1 MKTATL
7 KRIAAIVLS
16 VLALL
21 SLSTLCVFAEEV
33 TGTETEAATEA
44 ATEAVTEAPEA
55 EDTLTTGP
63 STDASAPET
72 GVAAVL
78 KGIFSGTSLA
88 LLGAALAV
96 ALPCMGSAKGV
107 GIVGEAA
114 SGLIS
119 ENPSL
124 FGKALAL
131 QALPMTQGVY
141 GLVAAFLML
150 AMLGLFGNPEHLTS
164 LPVIAGAYYLMASL
178 PIALSGFFSAVR
190 QGRVSAA
197 GINLLSKRPAESG
210 KAITSSVLVE
220 TYAIFALLITLLLV
234 FFSPFNA

>member
-1 MKTATL
+1 MKNL
-7 KRIAAIVLS
+7 KRIAALTLTLLVVLS
-16 VLALL
+16 CF
-21 SLSTLCVFAEEV
+21 TLFVFAEDV
-33 TGTETEAATEA
+33 TGEPQPPVSDAPIQGMPNAP
-44 ATEAVTEAPEA
+44 EAPEA
-55 EDTLTTGP
+55 PVADT
-63 STDASAPET
+63 
-72 GVAAVL
+72 VATVL
-78 KGIFSGTSLA
+78 KNIFSGTNLA

-119 ENPSL
+119 ENPSI

-164 LPVIAGAYYLMASL
+164 LPINAGAYYLMASL
-178 PIALSGFFSAVR
+178 PIALSGYFSAVR

-210 KAITSSVLVE
+210 KAITSSALVE
-220 TYAIFALLITLLLV
+220 TYAIFALLVTLLLV

>member
-1 MKTATL
+1 MKTATI
-7 KRIAAIVLS
+7 KRIAALVLS

-21 SLSTLCVFAEEV
+21 SLCTLCAFAEDVEKD
-33 TGTETEAATEA
+33 TTAT
-44 ATEAVTEAPEA
+44 
-55 EDTLTTGP
+55 D
-63 STDASAPET
+63 STVEIPTIGAIPET
-72 GVAAVL
+72 DTPADTVATVL
-78 KGIFSGTSLA
+78 KGIFSGTNLA

-107 GIVGEAA
+107 GIVGEAS
-114 SGLIS
+114 SGLLS
-119 ENPSL
+119 ENPAL

-150 AMLGLFGNPEHLTS
+150 AKLGLFGNTDHLAT
-164 LPVIAGAYYLMASL
+164 LPIAAGAYYLMASL

-210 KAITSSVLVE
+210 KAITSSALVE
-220 TYAIFALLITLLLV
+220 TYAIFSLLITLLLV
-234 FFSPFNA
+234 FLSPFNA

>member
-1 MKTATL
+1 MKNL
-7 KRIAAIVLS
+7 KRIAALTLTLLVVLS
-16 VLALL
+16 CF
-21 SLSTLCVFAEEV
+21 TLFA
-33 TGTETEAATEA
+33 A
-44 ATEAVTEAPEA
+44 A
-55 EDTLTTGP
+55 EDVSGEP
-63 STDASAPET
+63 QPPVNDAPIQGMPNAPET
-72 GVAAVL
+72 PEAPVADTVATVL
-78 KGIFSGTSLA
+78 KNIFSGTNLA

-107 GIVGEAA
+107 GIVGESAT
-114 SGLIS
+114 GLIS

-150 AMLGLFGNPEHLTS
+150 AMLGLFGNVDHLANLS
-164 LPVIAGAYYLMASL
+164 VGAGAYYLMAAL
-178 PIALSGFFSAVR
+178 PIALSGFYSAVR

-197 GINLLSKRPAESG
+197 GINLLSKRPGELG
-210 KAITSSVLVE
+210 KAITSSALVE
-220 TYAIFALLITLLLV
+220 TYAIFSLLITLLLV

>member
-1 MKTATL
+1 MKNI
-7 KRIAAIVLS
+7 KKIAALTLTLLVVLS
-16 VLALL
+16 CF
-21 SLSTLCVFAEEV
+21 TLFVFAEDV
-33 TGTETEAATEA
+33 TGEPQPPVSDAPIQGMPNAP
-44 ATEAVTEAPEA
+44 EAPEA
-55 EDTLTTGP
+55 PVADT
-63 STDASAPET
+63 
-72 GVAAVL
+72 VATVL
-78 KGIFSGTSLA
+78 KNIFSGTNLA

-119 ENPSL
+119 ENPSI

-150 AMLGLFGNPEHLTS
+150 AMLGLFGNPDHLTS
-164 LPVIAGAYYLMASL
+164 LPINAGAYYLMASL
-178 PIALSGFFSAVR
+178 PIALSGYFSAVR

-210 KAITSSVLVE
+210 KAITSSALVE
-220 TYAIFALLITLLLV
+220 TYAIFALLVTLLLV

>member
-1 MKTATL
+1 MKLSAI
-7 KRIAAIVLS
+7 KRIAALALTLLAVLS
-16 VLALL
+16 CF
-21 SLSTLCVFAEEV
+21 TLCAFAEDLNN
-33 TGTETEAATEA
+33 
-44 ATEAVTEAPEA
+44 APQPPVN
-55 EDTLTTGP
+55 DIITTGP
-63 STDASAPET
+63 SANAPVGDT
-72 GVAAVL
+72 VATVL
-78 KGIFSGTSLA
+78 KGIFSGTNLA

-107 GIVGEAA
+107 GIVGESAT
-114 SGLIS
+114 GLIS

-150 AMLGLFGNPEHLTS
+150 AMLGLFGNPDHLTS
-164 LPVIAGAYYLMASL
+164 LPINAGAYYLMASL
-178 PIALSGFFSAVR
+178 PIALSGYFSAVR

-210 KAITSSVLVE
+210 KAITSSALVE
-220 TYAIFALLITLLLV
+220 TYAIFALLVTLLLV

>member
-1 MKTATL
+1 
-7 KRIAAIVLS
+7 
-16 VLALL
+16 
-21 SLSTLCVFAEEV
+21 
-33 TGTETEAATEA
+33 
-44 ATEAVTEAPEA
+44 
-55 EDTLTTGP
+55 
-63 STDASAPET
+63 
-72 GVAAVL
+72 
-78 KGIFSGTSLA
+78 
-88 LLGAALAV
+88 
-96 ALPCMGSAKGV
+96 MGSAKGV

-150 AMLGLFGNPEHLTS
+150 AMLGLFGNPEHLTT
-164 LPVIAGAYYLMASL
+164 LPIAAGAYYLMASL
-178 PIALSGFFSAVR
+178 PIALSGYFSAVR

-210 KAITSSVLVE
+210 KAITSSALVE

>member
-1 MKTATL
+1 MKKTTL
-7 KRIAAIVLS
+7 KRIAVITLS
-16 VLALL
+16 LLALMAML
-21 SLSTLCVFAEEV
+21 TVAAFA
-33 TGTETEAATEA
+33 AD
-44 ATEAVTEAPEA
+44 TEAVTEAATEEIIPTVGAIEETQTPA
-55 EDTLTTGP
+55 DTLAG
-63 STDASAPET
+63 
-72 GVAAVL
+72 VL
-78 KGIFSGTSLA
+78 KSVFSGTNLA
-88 LLGAALAV
+88 LLGAAIAV

-114 SGLIS
+114 GGLLS
-119 ENPSL
+119 QDPSQ

-150 AMLGLFGNPEHLTS
+150 AMLGLFGNVDHLAS
-164 LPVIAGAYYLMASL
+164 LSVGAGAYYLMAAL
-178 PIALSGFFSAVR
+178 PIALAGFYSAVR

-197 GINLLSKRPAESG
+197 GINLLSKRPGELG
-210 KAITSSVLVE
+210 KAITSSALVE

>member
-1 MKTATL
+1 MKNI
-7 KRIAAIVLS
+7 KKI
-16 VLALL
+16 
-21 SLSTLCVFAEEV
+21 
-33 TGTETEAATEA
+33 
-44 ATEAVTEAPEA
+44 
-55 EDTLTTGP
+55 
-63 STDASAPET
+63 
-72 GVAAVL
+72 
-78 KGIFSGTSLA
+78 
-88 LLGAALAV
+88 AALAV

-107 GIVGEAA
+107 GIVGESAT
-114 SGLIS
+114 GLIS

-164 LPVIAGAYYLMASL
+164 LPINAGAYYLMASL
-178 PIALSGFFSAVR
+178 PIALSGYFSAVR

-210 KAITSSVLVE
+210 KAITSSALVE
-220 TYAIFALLITLLLV
+220 TYAIFALLVTLLLV

>member
-1 MKTATL
+1 MKTSTI
-7 KRIAAIVLS
+7 KRIAALTLTLLVVLS
-16 VLALL
+16 CF
-21 SLSTLCVFAEEV
+21 TLCAFAEDV
-33 TGTETEAATEA
+33 TEAATEA
-44 ATEAVTEAPEA
+44 ATETVTDAA
-55 EDTLTTGP
+55 DDTLTTGP
-63 STDASAPET
+63 STDAPVADTVATVLT
-72 GVAAVL
+72 G
-78 KGIFSGTSLA
+78 TNLA

-119 ENPSL
+119 ENPSI

-150 AMLGLFGNPEHLTS
+150 AMLGLFGNPEHLTT
-164 LPVIAGAYYLMASL
+164 LPIAAGAYYLMASL
-178 PIALSGFFSAVR
+178 PIALSGYFSAVR

-210 KAITSSVLVE
+210 KAITSSALVE

>member
-1 MKTATL
+1 MKTATI
-7 KRIAAIVLS
+7 KRIAALVLS
-16 VLALL
+16 VLTLL
-21 SLSTLCVFAEEV
+21 SCFTLCAFAEDVEKD
-33 TGTETEAATEA
+33 TTAATDSTVEIPTVGA
-44 ATEAVTEAPEA
+44 I
-55 EDTLTTGP
+55 ED
-63 STDASAPET
+63 PET
-72 GVAAVL
+72 DTPADTVATVL
-78 KGIFSGTSLA
+78 KGIFSGTNLA

-107 GIVGEAA
+107 GIVGEAS
-114 SGLIS
+114 SGLLS
-119 ENPSL
+119 ENPAL

-150 AMLGLFGNPEHLTS
+150 AKLGLFGNPDHLAT
-164 LPVIAGAYYLMASL
+164 LPIAAGAYYLMASL

-210 KAITSSVLVE
+210 KAITSSALVE
-220 TYAIFALLITLLLV
+220 TYAIFSLLITLLLV
-234 FFSPFNA
+234 FLSPFNA

>member
-1 MKTATL
+1 MKTATV
-7 KRIAAIVLS
+7 KRIAALAITLLVTLS
-16 VLALL
+16 CF
-21 SLSTLCVFAEEV
+21 TLCAFADE
-33 TGTETEAATEA
+33 TTDAPETEAPATDTVGA
-44 ATEAVTEAPEA
+44 A
-55 EDTLTTGP
+55 DTADTADTADG
-63 STDASAPET
+63 STA
-72 GVAAVL
+72 GNFL
-78 KGIFSGTSLA
+78 KGLFSGTSLA

-114 SGLIS
+114 TGLIS

-150 AMLGLFGNPEHLTS
+150 AMLGLFGNPDHLTS
-164 LPVIAGAYYLMASL
+164 LSIPAGAYYLMASL
-178 PIALSGFFSAVR
+178 PIALSGYFSAVR

-210 KAITSSVLVE
+210 KAITSSALVE
-220 TYAIFALLITLLLV
+220 TYAIFALLVTLLLV

>member
-1 MKTATL
+1 MKTNTV
-7 KRIAAIVLS
+7 KRIAALTLTLLAVLS
-16 VLALL
+16 LFCMTA
-21 SLSTLCVFAEEV
+21 FAEDV
-33 TGTETEAATEA
+33 TNPAEPPMDTPITGMPNP
-44 ATEAVTEAPEA
+44 EAPN
-55 EDTLTTGP
+55 
-63 STDASAPET
+63 APEQNAT
-72 GVAAVL
+72 PADTIATVL
-78 KGIFSGTSLA
+78 KGIFSGTNLA

-119 ENPSL
+119 ENPSI

-150 AMLGLFGNPEHLTS
+150 AMLGLFGNPDHLTS
-164 LPVIAGAYYLMASL
+164 LPINAGAYYLMASL
-178 PIALSGFFSAVR
+178 PIALSGYFSAVR

-210 KAITSSVLVE
+210 KAITSSALVE
-220 TYAIFALLITLLLV
+220 TYAIFALLVTLLLV

>member
-1 MKTATL
+1 MKTKSFKKILMLAL
-7 KRIAAIVLS
+7 SLFAVLS
-16 VLALL
+16 LFTVAA
-21 SLSTLCVFAEEV
+21 FAEDV
-33 TGTETEAATEA
+33 QPTPD
-44 ATEAVTEAPEA
+44 AP
-55 EDTLTTGP
+55 
-63 STDASAPET
+63 
-72 GVAAVL
+72 VAAPTAAETAAEVL
-78 KGIFSGTSLA
+78 KGIFSGTNLA

-107 GIVGEAA
+107 GIVGEAS
-114 SGLIS
+114 SGLLS
-119 ENPSL
+119 EDPSK

-150 AMLGLFGNPEHLTS
+150 AMLGLFGNTDHLMNLS
-164 LPVIAGAYYLMASL
+164 FSAGAYYLMAAL
-178 PIALSGFFSAVR
+178 PIALAGFYSAVR

-197 GINLLSKRPAESG
+197 GINLLSKRPGELG
-210 KAITSSVLVE
+210 KAITSSALVE

>member
-1 MKTATL
+1 MKATTL
-7 KRIAAIVLS
+7 KRIAALVLS

-21 SLSTLCVFAEEV
+21 SLSTLCVFAEDVEKDTTPV
-33 TGTETEAATEA
+33 TDTTEEIPTVGALEETEAPA
-44 ATEAVTEAPEA
+44 A
-55 EDTLTTGP
+55 DTG
-63 STDASAPET
+63 A
-72 GVAAVL
+72 AAVL

-150 AMLGLFGNPEHLTS
+150 AMLGLFGNPDHLTS
-164 LPVIAGAYYLMASL
+164 LPVAAGAYYLMASL

-210 KAITSSVLVE
+210 KAITSSALVE

>member
-1 MKTATL
+1 MKNTMKKLMIVLMSVIALLALMTVTVAAEETATVDTTS
-7 KRIAAIVLS
+7 AFAD
-16 VLALL
+16 
-21 SLSTLCVFAEEV
+21 VF
-33 TGTETEAATEA
+33 
-44 ATEAVTEAPEA
+44 
-55 EDTLTTGP
+55 
-63 STDASAPET
+63 
-72 GVAAVL
+72 
-78 KGIFSGTSLA
+78 KGIFSGTNLA

-107 GIVGEAA
+107 GIVGEAS
-114 SGLIS
+114 SGLLS

-150 AMLGLFGNPEHLTS
+150 AMLGLFGNVDHLANLS
-164 LPVIAGAYYLMASL
+164 VGAGAYYLMAAL
-178 PIALSGFFSAVR
+178 PIALSGFYSAVR

-197 GINLLSKRPAESG
+197 GINLLSKRPGELG
-210 KAITSSVLVE
+210 KAITSSALVE
-220 TYAIFALLITLLLV
+220 TYAIFSLLITLLLV

>member
-7 KRIAAIVLS
+7 KRIAAIVLT

-21 SLSTLCVFAEEV
+21 SLSTLCAFAEDVETETTPV
-33 TGTETEAATEA
+33 TDTTVEIPTIGALEETEAP
-44 ATEAVTEAPEA
+44 AP
-55 EDTLTTGP
+55 DN
-63 STDASAPET
+63 

-141 GLVAAFLML
+141 GLVASFLML
-150 AMLGLFGNPEHLTS
+150 AMLGLFGNPEHLTT
-164 LPVIAGAYYLMASL
+164 LPVAAGAYYLMASL
-178 PIALSGFFSAVR
+178 PIALAGYFSAVR

-210 KAITSSVLVE
+210 KAITSSALVE

>member
-1 MKTATL
+1 MKNLTV
-7 KRIAAIVLS
+7 KKIAALALTLLAVLS
-16 VLALL
+16 CF
-21 SLSTLCVFAEEV
+21 TLCIFAEDV
-33 TGTETEAATEA
+33 TGEAQPPVNDAPVQDTA
-44 ATEAVTEAPEA
+44 DAPEEPSA
-55 EDTLTTGP
+55 GDT
-63 STDASAPET
+63 
-72 GVAAVL
+72 VATVL
-78 KGIFSGTSLA
+78 KNIFSGTNLA

-107 GIVGEAA
+107 GIVGESAT
-114 SGLIS
+114 GLIS
-119 ENPSL
+119 ENPTL

-164 LPVIAGAYYLMASL
+164 LPINAGAYYLMASL
-178 PIALSGFFSAVR
+178 PIALSGYFSAVR

-210 KAITSSVLVE
+210 KAITSSALVE
-220 TYAIFALLITLLLV
+220 TYAIFALLVTLLLV

>member
-1 MKTATL
+1 MKTATI
-7 KRIAAIVLS
+7 KRIA
-16 VLALL
+16 VLALTLLAVL
-21 SLSTLCVFAEEV
+21 SMFCMTAFAEDVEKD
-33 TGTETEAATEA
+33 TTASTESTEEIPTVGATDETDTPA
-44 ATEAVTEAPEA
+44 DTIAT
-55 EDTLTTGP
+55 
-63 STDASAPET
+63 
-72 GVAAVL
+72 VL
-78 KGIFSGTSLA
+78 KGIFSGTNLA

-107 GIVGEAA
+107 GIVGEAS

-150 AMLGLFGNPEHLTS
+150 AMLGLFGNPEHLTT
-164 LPVIAGAYYLMASL
+164 LPIAAGAYYLMASL
-178 PIALSGFFSAVR
+178 PIALSGYFSAVR

-210 KAITSSVLVE
+210 KAITSSALVE

>member
-1 MKTATL
+1 MKNL
-7 KRIAAIVLS
+7 KRIAALTLTLLVVLS
-16 VLALL
+16 CF
-21 SLSTLCVFAEEV
+21 TLFVFAEDV
-33 TGTETEAATEA
+33 TGEPQPPVSDAPIQGMPNAP
-44 ATEAVTEAPEA
+44 EAPEA
-55 EDTLTTGP
+55 PVADT
-63 STDASAPET
+63 
-72 GVAAVL
+72 VATVL
-78 KGIFSGTSLA
+78 KNIFSGTNLA

-119 ENPSL
+119 ENPSI

-150 AMLGLFGNPEHLTS
+150 AMLGLFGNVDHLANLS
-164 LPVIAGAYYLMASL
+164 VGAGAYYLMAAL
-178 PIALSGFFSAVR
+178 PIALSGFYSAVR

-197 GINLLSKRPAESG
+197 GINLLSKRPGELG
-210 KAITSSVLVE
+210 KAITSSALVE
-220 TYAIFALLITLLLV
+220 TYAIFSLLITLLLV